1 VAASDQ
7 LPTRRLGRSA
17 LEITLVGLG
26 TWALGGAGTEGYGV
40 QDDADSI
47 ATIRH
52 AVAAG
57 VNWID
62 TAPVYG
68 LGHAEEVVGRALAGI
83 PRAGRPLVFTKCGLT
98 PHPGR
103 PYDRPQRILRPAS
116 MRRELEGSL
125 RRLGVERIDLYQ
137 VHRPDETGTPVEE
150 SWGEMGRFI
159 EEGKVRFAGV
169 SNFEVRDLAAYD
181 AIRHVESLQPPFSL
195 VRRGAA
201 EPIAWCRNHE
211 VGVLAYGPMAAGLL
225 SDTFTAE
232 RVAALP
238 EDDWRRWDTEFQGER
253 LARNLEL
260 RDALLPIAREHGTT
274 TAAIA
279 IAWALAWPGV
289 TAAIAG
295 ARRPEQVDGWLPA
308 ARTSLPAGDLTAI
321 RATLARIGAGSG
333 PISPEQR
340 GLP

>member
-1 VAASDQ
+1 MAASDP

-17 LEITLVGLG
+17 LDITLVGLG
-26 TWALGGAGTEGYGV
+26 TWALGGAGTEGYGT

-57 VNWID
+57 INWID

-83 PRAGRPLVFTKCGLT
+83 PRAERPLVFTKCGLI

-103 PYDRPQRILRPAS
+103 PYDRPQRILAPAS

-137 VHRPDETGTPVEE
+137 CHRPDETGTPVED

-169 SNFEVRDLAAYD
+169 SNFEVHELEAYE

-195 VRRGAA
+195 VRREAA
-201 EPIAWCRNHE
+201 EQIAWCRAHE

-225 SDTFTAE
+225 SETFTSGRA
-232 RVAALP
+232 AALP
-238 EDDWRRWDTEFQGER
+238 EDDWRRSDPAFQGER
-253 LARNLEL
+253 LTRNLEL
-260 RDALLPIAREHGTT
+260 RDTLVPIARGRGTT

-279 IAWALAWPGV
+279 IVWALAWPGV
-289 TAAIAG
+289 TAAIVG
-295 ARRPEQVDGWLPA
+295 ARRPEQVDGWLQA
-308 ARTSLPAGDLTAI
+308 ARMSLPVGDRAAI
-321 RATLARIGAGSG
+321 RAALARTRAGSG
-333 PISPEQR
+333 PISPDESGR
-340 GLP
+340 R